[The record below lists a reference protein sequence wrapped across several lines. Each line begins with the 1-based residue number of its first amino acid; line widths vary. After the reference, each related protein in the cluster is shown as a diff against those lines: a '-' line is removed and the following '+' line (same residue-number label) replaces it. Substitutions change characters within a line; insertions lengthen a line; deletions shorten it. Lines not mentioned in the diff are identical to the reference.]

1 MLLFTYDLGSGDI
14 DLSLPN
20 LNVSDGLWHV
30 AYIRRHGNQV
40 TLQVDGGEGR
50 YFNETVPTD
59 DYRLLLL
66 NGMLFGGAGVVYRP
80 YHKDPVV
87 TNAMQKSKDNSHN
100 VSLLYF
106 FSQKCTTQA
115 LPMG

>member
-1 MLLFTYDLGSGDI
+1 MLSFTYDLGSGDTEI
-14 DLSLPN
+14 SLPN
-20 LNVSDGLWHV
+20 LNVSDGLWH
-30 AYIRRHGNQV
+30 AAFIRRHGNQV

-59 DYRLLLL
+59 DYQLLRL

-87 TNAMQKSKDNSHN
+87 YNAIEKSKDNSYY
-100 VSLLYF
+100 VSLLFYY
-106 FSQKCTTQA
+106 SQKCTT
-115 LPMG
+115 